1 MYLGECMCTYTYIY
15 IYIQIHIPT
24 LFYTLHP
31 KPKSPTF
38 KSQTA
43 QLNILRSISAGA
55 VAVCSRRNEPC
66 ARCVLEHIQCHYPCI
81 SKSISYMLIQKHMY
95 VCMHVCMYVCMYVYH
110 YYVCVLSLFLLTVEP
125 VLLAIQILLLLLL
138 LRLFYVILL
147 LIYCFRCLDAMIYSY
162 IFIHL
167 ISMEFA
173 HIGLCS
179 YLP

>member
-1 MYLGECMCTYTYIY
+1 MYLGECMCTYT
-15 IYIQIHIPT
+15 QIHIPT

-66 ARCVLEHIQCHYPCI
+66 ARCGLEHIQCHYPCI

-95 VCMHVCMYVCMYVYH
+95 VCMYACMYVCVYVCVSLLC
-110 YYVCVLSLFLLTVEP
+110 VCVLSLFLLTVEP

-147 LIYCFRCLDAMIYSY
+147 LIYCFRCLV
-162 IFIHL
+162 
-167 ISMEFA
+167 
-173 HIGLCS
+173 
-179 YLP
+179 P